1 MKAGAGSRVV
11 THGKHHS
18 KARRESM
25 KVKTVALL
33 AALGMTLTSWTVW
46 SVTDPRSDVDVVEP
60 DEPGPPAIA
69 TSSDDPAFAGAQFT
83 AGQTLMLEGRLGHS
97 RLLAD
102 RENESFLF
110 VNVSAEQAAAAA
122 TSRPLNLAV
131 VLDRSGSMKGQG
143 LENARAAASGM
154 VQRLREGDV
163 VSVVTYNS
171 LTQIVVPPTTIDPS
185 SRQRVIAALDGITAQ
200 GDTCISCG
208 IDAGIE
214 LLRQRSGM
222 VDRLL
227 LLSDGEATT
236 GVRDVEGFRRI
247 AAGARRLGAAIS
259 SIGVDVDYNER
270 IMAAVA
276 QESNGRHY
284 FVERPSELAKIFDDE
299 LASLVKTIGK
309 SAELA
314 VDLGP
319 GVAVEQVLDRTFRR
333 EGNRLIVPLGDFAAG
348 EQKTLLA
355 KLRIPRGAAG
365 DRPVADVRLSYDD
378 LSASRKGECEGRL
391 SVQLTRDANQISTLD
406 PLVLA
411 RVQRSETAS
420 VLTEANQ
427 LFAQGEVEQ
436 ARRKLSKKL
445 DDLRGGR
452 SAAVSAAPK
461 SRAGEVD
468 KDFQRQEAA
477 LGAAS
482 GGFASPPAGAAPA
495 RPQESREGKAQVRA
509 NQKSAVDLAF

>member
-1 MKAGAGSRVV
+1 
-11 THGKHHS
+11 
-18 KARRESM
+18 M

-46 SVTDPRSDVDVVEP
+46 SVTDPRSDVTAIESADS
-60 DEPGPPAIA
+60 DPPAIA
-69 TSSDDPAFAGAQFT
+69 TGGGDDSMNALAQFT
-83 AGQTLMLEGRLGHS
+83 AGETLMLEGRLGHT

-122 TSRPLNLAV
+122 ASRPLNLAV

-154 VQRLREGDV
+154 IQRLREGDV
-163 VSVVTYNS
+163 VSIVTYNS
-171 LTQIVVPPTTIDPS
+171 TTQVVVPPTTIDAS
-185 SRQRVIAALDGITAQ
+185 SRERVISALSGITAQ

-208 IDAGIE
+208 IDAGVE

-247 AAGARRLGAAIS
+247 AAGVRRFGAAIS

-276 QESNGRHY
+276 QETNGRHY
-284 FVERPSELAKIFDDE
+284 FVERPSELPKIFDDE
-299 LASLVKTIGK
+299 LASLVKTVGK
-309 SAELA
+309 GAELA

-319 GVAVEQVLDRTFRR
+319 GIEVEQVLDRTFRK

-355 KLRIPRGAAG
+355 KLRIPRGATG
-365 DRPVADVRLSYDD
+365 LRPVAGVKLSYDD
-378 LSASRKGECEGRL
+378 LKNARRGECEGKL
-391 SVQLTRDANQISTLD
+391 SIALTGDASQISPLD

-420 VLTEANQ
+420 VLTEANE
-427 LFAQGEVEQ
+427 LFARGDVDQ
-436 ARRKLSKKL
+436 ARKRLAKKL

-452 SAAVSAAPK
+452 TAAVKAAPAA
-461 SRAGEVD
+461 RANEVEA
-468 KDFQRQEAA
+468 DFERQEAA

-482 GGFASPPAGAAPA
+482 GGFAEPAAPPAPGEAPA
-495 RPQESREGKAQVRA
+495 QPSRKSKAQVRA

>member
-1 MKAGAGSRVV
+1 
-11 THGKHHS
+11 
-18 KARRESM
+18 M

-33 AALGMTLTSWTVW
+33 AALGMMLTSFTVW
-46 SVTDPRSDVDVVEP
+46 SVTDPRSELTEIEP
-60 DEPGPPAIA
+60 DEPGPPVIA
-69 TSSDDPAFAGAQFT
+69 TGTGDDDSSSLAQFT
-83 AGQTLMLEGRLGHS
+83 AGQTLMLEGRLGHA

-122 TSRPLNLAV
+122 ASRPLNLAV
-131 VLDRSGSMKGQG
+131 VLDRSGSMKGQA

-163 VSVVTYNS
+163 VSVVAYNS
-171 LTQIVVPPTTIDPS
+171 TTQIVVPPTTIDIS
-185 SRQRVIAALDGITAQ
+185 SRERVITALSGITAQ

-208 IDAGIE
+208 IDAGVE

-247 AAGARRLGAAIS
+247 AAGVRRFGAAIS

-284 FVERPSELAKIFDDE
+284 FVERPAELQRIFDDE

-309 SAELA
+309 GAELA

-319 GVAVEQVLDRTFRR
+319 GVEVEQVLDRTFRR

-355 KLRIPRGAAG
+355 KLRIPRGASG
-365 DRPVADVRLSYDD
+365 VRPVAGVKLSYDD
-378 LSASRKGECEGRL
+378 LQNSRRGECEGKL
-391 SVQLTRDANQISTLD
+391 SVALTSDANQISPLD

-420 VLTEANQ
+420 VLTEANE
-427 LFAQGEVEQ
+427 LFARGDVEQ
-436 ARRKLSKKL
+436 ARNRLSKKL
-445 DDLRGGR
+445 DDLRVGR
-452 SAAVSAAPK
+452 TAAVQAAPK

-468 KDFQRQEAA
+468 RDFERQEAA

-482 GGFASPPAGAAPA
+482 GGFAEPASPPAAGAAPA
-495 RPQESREGKAQVRA
+495 RPAESRKGKAQVRS
-509 NQKSAVDLAF
+509 NQKEAVDLAF

>member
-1 MKAGAGSRVV
+1 
-11 THGKHHS
+11 
-18 KARRESM
+18 M

-46 SVTDPRSDVDVVEP
+46 SVTDPRSDIAAIEP
-60 DEPGPPAIA
+60 DDSDPPAIA
-69 TSSDDPAFAGAQFT
+69 TGTGDDLSGALAQFT
-83 AGQTLMLEGRLGHS
+83 AGQTLMLEGRLGHT

-110 VNVSAEQAAAAA
+110 LNVTAEQAAAAA
-122 TSRPLNLAV
+122 SRPLNLAV

-171 LTQIVVPPTTIDPS
+171 TTQIVVPPTTIDAS
-185 SRQRVIAALDGITAQ
+185 SRERVISALNGITAQ

-208 IDAGIE
+208 IDAGVE

-247 AAGARRLGAAIS
+247 AAGVRRFGAAIS

-284 FVERPSELAKIFDDE
+284 FVERPSELIKVFDDG
-299 LASLVKTIGK
+299 LASLVKTVGK
-309 SAELA
+309 GAELA

-319 GVAVEQVLDRTFRR
+319 GVEVEQVLDRTFRR
-333 EGNRLIVPLGDFAAG
+333 EGNRLFVQLGDFAAG

-355 KLRIPRGAAG
+355 KLRIPRGATG
-365 DRPVADVRLSYDD
+365 VRPVAGVKLSYDD
-378 LSASRKGECEGRL
+378 LKIGRRGECEGNL
-391 SVQLTRDANQISTLD
+391 SVALTSDANQISPLD
-406 PLVLA
+406 PLVMA

-420 VLTEANQ
+420 VLTEANE
-427 LFAQGEVEQ
+427 LFARGEVDQ
-436 ARRKLSKKL
+436 ARKRLSKKL
-445 DDLRGGR
+445 DDLRGDR
-452 SAAVSAAPK
+452 TAALKAAPVA
-461 SRAGEVD
+461 RAKEVEA
-468 KDFQRQEAA
+468 DFERQEAA

-482 GGFASPPAGAAPA
+482 GGFAQPSSPPAPGAAPEKA
-495 RPQESREGKAQVRA
+495 AESRKGKAQVRS
-509 NQKSAVDLAF
+509 NQKQAVDLAF

>member
-1 MKAGAGSRVV
+1 
-11 THGKHHS
+11 
-18 KARRESM
+18 M

-46 SVTDPRSDVDVVEP
+46 SVTDPRHDVAIEP
-60 DEPGPPAIA
+60 DDSDPPVIA
-69 TSSDDPAFAGAQFT
+69 TGGGNDQPNALAQFT
-83 AGQTLMLEGRLGHS
+83 AGQTLMLEGRLGHA

-110 VNVSAEQAAAAA
+110 VNVSAEQAASAAV
-122 TSRPLNLAV
+122 SRPLNLAI

-171 LTQIVVPPTTIDPS
+171 TTQIVVPPTTIDAS
-185 SRQRVIAALDGITAQ
+185 SRDRVVTALNGVTAQ

-208 IDAGIE
+208 IDAGVE

-247 AAGARRLGAAIS
+247 AAGVRRFGAAIS

-276 QESNGRHY
+276 QETNGRHY
-284 FVERPSELAKIFDDE
+284 FVERPSELPKIFDDE
-299 LASLVKTIGK
+299 LASLVKTVGK
-309 SAELA
+309 GAELA

-319 GVAVEQVLDRTFRR
+319 GVEVEQVLDRSFRR
-333 EGNRLIVPLGDFAAG
+333 EGNRLIVPFGDFAAG

-355 KLRIPRGAAG
+355 KLRIPRGASG
-365 DRPVADVRLSYDD
+365 VRPVAGVKLQYDD
-378 LSASRKGECEGRL
+378 LKNGKRGECEGNL
-391 SVQLTRDANQISTLD
+391 SVALTSDANQISPLD

-420 VLTEANQ
+420 VLTEANE
-427 LFAQGEVEQ
+427 LFARGEVDQ
-436 ARRKLSKKL
+436 ARKRLSKKR

-452 SAAVSAAPK
+452 TAAVQAAPA
-461 SRAGEVD
+461 SRANEVD
-468 KDFQRQEAA
+468 ADFERQEAA

-482 GGFASPPAGAAPA
+482 GGFAQPASPPGAAPA
-495 RPQESREGKAQVRA
+495 KPAESRKGKAQVRA
-509 NQKSAVDLAF
+509 NQKEAVDLAF